1 MAQTKG
7 SSPDRQLSAEK
18 AEIILTGAMQEF
30 LTHGYAATSM
40 DRVATAAGVSK
51 ATVYSH
57 FQDKEGLFTALIG
70 QMAEKNFSAIL
81 GPYPLEGEPA
91 KVLRQLT
98 TTALD
103 LMLGDPEHLAF
114 IRLIIGESGRF
125 PELAQTFVRSIDKP
139 GLKVLTQYL
148 ATCPDL
154 KLSDPEAAARVVVGA
169 IVHFIIIQEM
179 LHGRDIL
186 PMERD
191 RLVNTLIELIT
202 GCQGQQS

>member
-1 MAQTKG
+1 MAQTKA
-7 SSPDRQLSAEK
+7 SSPDRQWLAEK
-18 AEIILTGAMQEF
+18 ADMILTGAMQEF

-40 DRVATAAGVSK
+40 DRVAAAAGVSK

-70 QMAEKNFSAIL
+70 QMAEKKFSFIL
-81 GPYPLEGEPA
+81 GSHPLEGEPSQ
-91 KVLRQLT
+91 VLRQLI

-103 LMLGDPEHLAF
+103 QMLSDPEHLAF

-125 PELAQTFVRSIDKP
+125 PELAQTFVRGIDKP
-139 GLKVLTQYL
+139 GLEVLTQYL

-154 KLSDPEAAARVVVGA
+154 KLSDPEAAARVVVGTL
-169 IVHFIIIQEM
+169 VHFIIIQEM

-202 GCQGQQS
+202 GCQGQ